1 MYKTSTDRR
10 FQKNK
15 KEIRQAFIHL
25 VMKKGYHNISI
36 SDIAKEADIN
46 RMTFYAHYD
55 MIEDVFQEFI
65 DDMKSQITAAVST
78 ETEFDIDSFFSL
90 LNNCMYQEYEF
101 FQFVSKEDSCSEFR
115 SAFRKTICDI
125 LIFDKSDNSIF
136 NSTNTIIA
144 GNLAASCI
152 ATAYLDWLAGIYGK
166 IALNDVLSIVK
177 YMLKDQIKYIR
188 YSTISD
194 ISILQ

>member
-10 FQKNK
+10 FLKNK
-15 KEIRQAFIHL
+15 KQIRQAFIHL

-55 MIEDVFQEFI
+55 MVEDIFQEFI
-65 DDMKSQITAAVST
+65 DDMKTEIMTAVST
-78 ETEFDIDSFFSL
+78 ETEFQLDSFFSL

-101 FQFVSKEDSCSEFR
+101 FTFVSKEKSCSEFCT
-115 SAFRKTICDI
+115 AFRQTICDI
-125 LIFDKSDNSIF
+125 LIFDNADISSSNSI
-136 NSTNTIIA
+136 NTLIA

-152 ATAYLDWLAGIYGK
+152 ATAYLDWLAGIYGD
-166 IALNDVLSIVK
+166 IALEQVLSIVK
-177 YMLKDQIKYIR
+177 DMLKDQIKYIH
-188 YSTISD
+188 YSSLHTSH
-194 ISILQ
+194 